1 MSKRSKAC
9 DISQKTKEI
18 VWSRDNQ
25 SCIIC
30 GKYVPKTCANAHY
43 IKRSQGGLGIEQ
55 NIVTLCMRCHN
66 DYDNGNSRI
75 STGYKIQWYLKS
87 CYDNWN
93 EKDLIYRKGDDK

>member
-18 VWSRDNQ
+18 VWNRDNQ

-55 NIVTLCMRCHN
+55 NIVTLCPHCHYEE
-66 DYDNGNSRI
+66 DFGKDTKLYEQQIES
-75 STGYKIQWYLKS
+75 YLKGKYGTS
-87 CYDNWN
+87 WV
-93 EKDLIYRKGDDK
+93 KSKLIYSKY

>member
-18 VWSRDNQ
+18 VWNRDNQ

-55 NIVTLCMRCHN
+55 NIVTLCPYCHYEEDFGQN
-66 DYDNGNSRI
+66 TKLYEQQIES
-75 STGYKIQWYLKS
+75 YLKS
-87 CYDNWN
+87 KYGTNWD
-93 EKDLIYRKGDDK
+93 KTKLIYSKY